1 MRRTTL
7 EKRNLQRNTVLE
19 AAAKVFSERGFAGA
33 SLGDVAKDLKISR
46 PALYYYFSSKQEIL
60 SSLVDA
66 ISVASKKAVDEISA
80 KEIDPVT
87 KLHEMTYRQLLF
99 VMRNR
104 LSYLVVVKAEEEFV
118 AETRDLNLAAKKA
131 VLMSFQRVIAEGVE
145 GGHFRKVDPAVAAL
159 GLIGMS
165 SWCAWWFKDDGRLS
179 DTVIAEQLTQMAL
192 ASLLEPENADST
204 GRMIASVVDALEGAV
219 DVLNTLKK
227 KY

>member
-19 AAAKVFSERGFAGA
+19 AAAKLFSEKGFAGA

-60 SSLVDA
+60 SSLVDE

-80 KEIDPVT
+80 KRIDPVA
-87 KLHEMTYRQLLF
+87 KLYEMTYRQLLF

-118 AETRDLNLAAKKA
+118 AETRELNLAAKKA
-131 VLMSFQRVIAEGVE
+131 VLMSFQKVIAEGIE
-145 GGHFRKVDPAVAAL
+145 SGQLRKVDPAVAAL
-159 GLIGMS
+159 GLIGMC
-165 SWCAWWFKDDGRLS
+165 SWCAWWFKDDGRLR
-179 DTVIAEQLTQMAL
+179 DTEVAEQLTQMAL
-192 ASLLEPENADST
+192 ASLVEPDNAD
-204 GRMIASVVDALEGAV
+204 GARRKIADVVTSLEGAI
-219 DVLNTLKK
+219 DALNALQK